1 MNIREVDLKEKN
13 IIKDVVAIHLATFQG
28 FFLTFMGKGFLTQ
41 LYTSYCSHPESGLLA
56 AFDDGIVVGFLAY
69 SENLSGLYKYMIR
82 KRLLFFAW
90 YSVGAFFR
98 KPKVF
103 MRLLRAFLKPGTAE
117 RKENYIELASIGVNP
132 EFERQGVGTMLVSRL
147 KETTDFLKFAYI
159 SLETDAENNE
169 SANQFYKKNEFVLVR
184 EYLTREGRKMNEY
197 RYRKADR

>member
-1 MNIREVDLKEKN
+1 M
-13 IIKDVVAIHLATFQG
+13 
-28 FFLTFMGKGFLTQ
+28 
-41 LYTSYCSHPESGLLA
+41 A